1 MTTAIKPSMSFGR
14 GLWLGVG
21 LALITALAYVLVGS
35 DVLAVG
41 GAARAEDGVNMA
53 YIAAGFYF
61 LGGLLILLR
70 RRGLWIFG
78 LVMNTL
84 VMLFFFQMYQAR
96 PAVIFS
102 PGGLATKA
110 AQILLEMTLI
120 GIIFINR
127 RTPRR

>member
-1 MTTAIKPSMSFGR
+1 MTTAIKPATNFGR

-21 LALITALAYVLVGS
+21 LALITALVYGLVGS
-35 DVLAVG
+35 GVLAVG
-41 GAARAEDGVNMA
+41 DAVSTENGVNMA
-53 YIAAGFYF
+53 YVAAGCYF

-84 VMLFFFQMYQAR
+84 VLLFFFQMYQAR

-110 AQILLEMTLI
+110 AQILLEVTLI
-120 GIIFINR
+120 GIIFTNGR
-127 RTPRR
+127 QPRR

>member
-1 MTTAIKPSMSFGR
+1 MTTAIKPAMNFGR
-14 GLWLGVG
+14 GLWLSVG

-35 DVLAVG
+35 GVLAVG
-41 GAARAEDGVNMA
+41 DAAHAEDGVNMA

-102 PGGLATKA
+102 PGGLSTKA
-110 AQILLEMTLI
+110 TQILLEVTLI
-120 GIIFINR
+120 YLIFVNGR
-127 RTPRR
+127 QPRR

>member
-1 MTTAIKPSMSFGR
+1 MTTVIQSAMNVRR

-35 DVLAVG
+35 GVLAVG
-41 GAARAEDGVNMA
+41 DAARAEDGVNMA
-53 YIAAGFYF
+53 YVAAGFYF

-96 PAVIFS
+96 PAVVFS
-102 PGGLATKA
+102 PGGLITKV
-110 AQILLEMTLI
+110 AQLVLEVTLI
-120 GIIFINR
+120 YLIFSNGRQTR
-127 RTPRR
+127 R